1 MRTSSTTCPTAAST
15 RNGNNIQI
23 IFGMKVAE
31 MRDKV
36 ENAIEK
42 EQ

>member
-1 MRTSSTTCPTAAST
+1 MRDLINHVPNSGIN

>member
-1 MRTSSTTCPTAAST
+1 MPNNAAN
-15 RNGNNIQI
+15 RI